1 MTKEALHSLVR
12 PDLTVSGRR
21 RSSKDRAI
29 SECAPLTQFMQVMFM
44 GTFRTEA
51 LSETVVEMDLMFVNK
66 IRSVFG

>member
-1 MTKEALHSLVR
+1 MLVR
-12 PDLTVSGRR
+12 PDLTVSGR

-51 LSETVVEMDLMFVNK
+51 LSETVVAMDLM
-66 IRSVFG
+66 GC